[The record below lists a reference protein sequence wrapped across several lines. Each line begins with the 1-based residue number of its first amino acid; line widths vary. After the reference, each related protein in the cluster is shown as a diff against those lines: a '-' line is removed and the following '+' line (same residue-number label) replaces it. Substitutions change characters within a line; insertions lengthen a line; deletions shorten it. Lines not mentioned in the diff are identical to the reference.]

1 MSNKQKQK
9 NKDKKPK
16 ENVSKLS
23 NFDGDN
29 PKTPK
34 KKD

>member
-1 MSNKQKQK
+1 MS
-9 NKDKKPK
+9 KDKKKDEKPK
-16 ENVSKLS
+16 TEETNVSKLS

-34 KKD
+34 EKG